1 MLQWCFA
8 GDVTI
13 MLPDLPY
20 VTKPEQATFNS
31 RGGRYYNSDW
41 DFAIDVPANAIPEDQ
56 EVTVKMGACA
66 YGPFDI
72 PDNYHVASGFICIVA
87 NKPFLE
93 AVNLTLEHCLVF
105 SDYQEDSS
113 VVLLQM
119 TTLPA
124 SLSRLSFGIVSTFIW
139 LSGLC
144 TALMILRSRA
154 AQLSFSWAVHALCFD
169 QDVWSSSQMTWCLWG
184 SWCFRTHVL
193 ITMFNIMA
201 AEMWRSVG
209 KEWVWFSLP

>member
-113 VVLLQM
+113 VVDSQIFLPLPFSPTPGRIVPVLLHD
-119 TTLPA
+119 
-124 SLSRLSFGIVSTFIW
+124 
-139 LSGLC
+139 
-144 TALMILRSRA
+144 
-154 AQLSFSWAVHALCFD
+154 FSWTA
-169 QDVWSSSQMTWCLWG
+169 
-184 SWCFRTHVL
+184 
-193 ITMFNIMA
+193 TM
-201 AEMWRSVG
+201 E
-209 KEWVWFSLP
+209 

>member
-105 SDYQEDSS
+105 SDYQEDSI
-113 VVLLQM
+113 VVHLFDVPADSLSPQWRLSS
-119 TTLPA
+119 TLFA
-124 SLSRLSFGIVSTFIW
+124 SLQTRKFQWLLHRWWKFLTKEKLQQQWSSL
-139 LSGLC
+139 LSGFSAYQNL
-144 TALMILRSRA
+144 TIVLVHLMLDM
-154 AQLSFSWAVHALCFD
+154 FSMKC
-169 QDVWSSSQMTWCLWG
+169 
-184 SWCFRTHVL
+184 
-193 ITMFNIMA
+193 
-201 AEMWRSVG
+201 
-209 KEWVWFSLP
+209 